1 MVEMR
6 VEVEAQKSESHWN
19 EQWQRNR
26 ETAAEQTDQREQLQT
41 IRETNARV
49 DENLKAIKHLLWA
62 IGGAI
67 GVYVLQGAYQL
78 LTKGHG

>member
-19 EQWQRNR
+19 EQWQRNK
-26 ETAAEQTDQREQLQT
+26 EASTEQIEQREQIQA

-67 GVYVLQGAYQL
+67 GVYVLQGVYQL
-78 LTKGHG
+78 LTKGQ